1 MTVLEVKIAVTLAG
15 EIKGVT
21 NWERRRGFLDLVM
34 FYFLTSW

>member
-1 MTVLEVKIAVTLAG
+1 MMVLEVRIVIILVG

>member
-1 MTVLEVKIAVTLAG
+1 MMVLEVRIVIILVG

-21 NWERRRGFLDLVM
+21 NWERRRGVLDLVM